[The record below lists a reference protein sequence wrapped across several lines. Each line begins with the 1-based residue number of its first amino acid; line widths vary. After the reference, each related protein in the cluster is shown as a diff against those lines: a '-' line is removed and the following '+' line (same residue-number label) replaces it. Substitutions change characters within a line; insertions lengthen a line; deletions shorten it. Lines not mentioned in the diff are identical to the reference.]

1 MLTFSS
7 GAMGNS
13 GPVKGR
19 YILYTYK
26 TIPSESFIM
35 AGIIIIY
42 GQVAAATFLK
52 IDLKLEHFQAIFT

>member
-1 MLTFSS
+1 
-7 GAMGNS
+7 
-13 GPVKGR
+13 
-19 YILYTYK
+19 
-26 TIPSESFIM
+26 M